1 MPKPDAPG
9 LAVAVTIRI
18 RVKNEPVWY
27 QIVINELRDARRS
40 AGWSQKTLAE
50 RIATDA
56 QTIKRL
62 EKGVGSVAT
71 LVAAMNALNFRLA
84 GLGPGK
90 SLPEQ
95 LRLRRQQRSISLE
108 QMAVRTGLSR
118 ATIGSLERG
127 GGSVA
132 SMLRLLTA
140 LAPSARRRAPERSY
154 WGQGDKDDRDSR
166 FTPPDFMAGIYEA
179 FGDVDLD
186 PCGHLLSPVI
196 ARRRILLSEG
206 GDGLTEPWS
215 GRMVFLNPP
224 FSELLKWLRRAH
236 AQWSAGNVET
246 VICLVPVRTDSAWFH
261 ETLSADA
268 DIYLLQGR
276 VRFLDSRGRS
286 QNTPFSLMLLA
297 LGATAEQ
304 KRRYSNL
311 APGFWLARTLQRSEI
326 APLEPNPL
334 LRSTEDDGAYSDF
347 DQAQQ
352 I

>member
-1 MPKPDAPG
+1 M
-9 LAVAVTIRI
+9 IS
-18 RVKNEPVWY
+18 
-27 QIVINELRDARRS
+27 ELREARRA
-40 AGWSQKTLAE
+40 AGWSQKALAE
-50 RIATDA
+50 RIEADV

-62 EKGVGSVAT
+62 EKGVGSVTT
-71 LVAAMNALNFRLA
+71 LVAAMNALDFRLT

-95 LRLRRQQRSISLE
+95 LRTRRRQRSISLQ
-108 QMAVRTGLSR
+108 QMAMRTGLSR
-118 ATIGSLERG
+118 ATIASLERG

-132 SMLRLLTA
+132 SMLRMLAA
-140 LAPSARRRAPERSY
+140 LAPNARRRAPERSY
-154 WGQGDKDDRDSR
+154 WGQGEKDDRDSR

-215 GRMVFLNPP
+215 GRMVFVNPP
-224 FSELLKWLRRAH
+224 FSQLLKWLRRAH
-236 AQWSAGNVET
+236 AQWSAGNVGT

-261 ETLSADA
+261 DTLSADA

-286 QNTPFSLMLLA
+286 QHTPFSLMLLV

-304 KRRYSNL
+304 KQLYSKL
-311 APGFWLARTLQRSEI
+311 APGFWLARTSAPSEI
-326 APLEPNPL
+326 APPEPGSL
-334 LRSTEDDGAYSDF
+334 LCLTEGE
-347 DQAQQ
+347 
-352 I
+352 